1 MRQVSKDQK
10 GQMVLVAVLTAK
22 IFKHLPV
29 SRHGSRMETSFFIV
43 DTRNLSRTVFL
54 HIIRHFFCSVLVR
67 NSAILS
73 LDSRERS
80 FCSLHSGINSLA
92 AMHYSSAQ
100 LKRLLCG
107 NEAASNIP

>member
-1 MRQVSKDQK
+1 
-10 GQMVLVAVLTAK
+10 MVLVAVLTAK

-29 SRHGSRMETSFFIV
+29 SRHGSRMETSFLLYILEIY
-43 DTRNLSRTVFL
+43 RATVFL
-54 HIIRHFFCSVLVR
+54 RIIRHFFCSVLVR

-73 LDSRERS
+73 LDSCERS
-80 FCSLHSGINSLA
+80 FFSVHSGINSLA